1 MTVDLLAEAYPEA
14 VCELDYRS
22 PWELLVA
29 TVLSAQ
35 CTDQRVNQV
44 TPQLFNRWPGPGE
57 LAEARLE
64 DIENTIRTT
73 GLHRSKARNLRRTA
87 RVLVTEHGSVVPPDL
102 DALVRLPGVGRKTA
116 KVVLGEAFGVA
127 AGVAVDTHV
136 KRLAGRIGLSSSG
149 DPDRLAR
156 DLEALVPKREWVD
169 LSKRLVLHGRR
180 VCRAR
185 RPSCDSCSLAGICA
199 RIGV

>member
-136 KRLAGRIGLSSSG
+136 KRLAGRIGLSSSS
-149 DPDRLAR
+149 DPEHVAR

>member
-1 MTVDLLAEAYPEA
+1 MTVDLLAEAYPDA
-14 VCELDYRS
+14 VCELEYRS

-35 CTDQRVNQV
+35 CTDQRVNRV
-44 TPQLFNRWPGPGE
+44 TPQLFERWPGPAD
-57 LAEARLE
+57 LAEAELE
-64 DIENTIRTT
+64 DLEDVIRTT

-87 RVLVTEHGSVVPPDL
+87 RLIVAEHGSAVPPDL

-116 KVVLGEAFGVA
+116 KVVLGEAFGLA

-136 KRLAGRIGLSSSG
+136 KRLAGRIGLSSSD
-149 DPDRLAR
+149 DPERVAR
-156 DLEALVPKREWVD
+156 DLEALVPKRDWID

-180 VCRAR
+180 VCSAR
-185 RPSCDSCSLAGICA
+185 RPSCDGCPLVGVCA

>member
-87 RVLVTEHGSVVPPDL
+87 RVLVTEHKSVVPPDL

-136 KRLAGRIGLSSSG
+136 KRLAGRIGLSSSS
-149 DPDRLAR
+149 DPEHVAR

>member
-1 MTVDLLAEAYPEA
+1 MVDLLAAEYPEA
-14 VCELDYRS
+14 VCELDYRT

-44 TPQLFNRWPGPGE
+44 TPELFATWPGPAE
-57 LAEARLE
+57 LAQASPDGLEAV
-64 DIENTIRTT
+64 IRVT
-73 GLHRSKARNLRRTA
+73 GLHRSKARNLRATA
-87 RVLVTEHGSVVPPDL
+87 RLILTEHGGEVPREL
-102 DALVRLPGVGRKTA
+102 SALVCLPGVGRKTA
-116 KVVLGEAFGVA
+116 KVVLGEAFGIA

-136 KRLAGRIGLSSSG
+136 RRLANRIGLSASA
-149 DPDRLAR
+149 DVERVAR
-156 DLEALVPKREWVD
+156 DLEVAVPPEHWVD
-169 LSKRLVLHGRR
+169 LSKRMVLHGRR

-185 RPSCDSCSLAGICA
+185 RPDCGSCVLEVLCA